1 MRALLVTLLVGLFI
15 LVGAILGNILKNNKR
30 FIDIS
35 IGLALGVMVLL
46 LILDII
52 PEAYELLSD
61 SINYKLVTLTILLIS
76 GIVGFIGLKL
86 LDSFVPHHEH
96 ESLHHHQ
103 HENDKCHNEHLE
115 HVGILASIAVI
126 IHNII
131 EGMTLYVTAT
141 QDFKSGLLLCIAIGL
156 HNIPLGIIISTTL
169 QSKKEMII
177 NSIVL
182 SLSTFVGGLIV
193 FLVSDIVSNVLVGI
207 LLSITFGM
215 LSYII
220 ILELLPQIIYN
231 KNRKYN
237 IFGII
242 FGVLIIIISSLLG

>member
-1 MRALLVTLLVGLFI
+1 MKALLITLLVGLFI
-15 LVGAILGNILKNNKR
+15 LVGAILGNILKNNKK

-35 IGLALGVMVLL
+35 IGLALGVMILL

-61 SINYKLVTLTILLIS
+61 SIDYKLVTIAILLIS
-76 GIVGFIGLKL
+76 GLVGFLGLKL

-96 ESLHHHQ
+96 ESLHHHN
-103 HENDKCHNEHLE
+103 HKNDKCHNEHLE

-131 EGMTLYVTAT
+131 EGMTLYVTT
-141 QDFKSGLLLCIAIGL
+141 IQDFKSGILLCIAIGL

-169 QSKKEMII
+169 QSKKEIII

-182 SLSTFVGGLIV
+182 SLSTFVGGLMV
-193 FLVSDIVSNVLVGI
+193 FFVSDIVSNGLVGI

-231 KNRKYN
+231 KNKKYN
-237 IFGII
+237 IFGIVL
-242 FGVLIIIISSLLG
+242 GVLIIIISSLLG

>member
-1 MRALLVTLLVGLFI
+1 MT
-15 LVGAILGNILKNNKR
+15 
-30 FIDIS
+30 
-35 IGLALGVMVLL
+35 VL
-46 LILDII
+46 II
-52 PEAYELLSD
+52 
-61 SINYKLVTLTILLIS
+61 KLVTIAILLIS
-76 GIVGFIGLKL
+76 GLDWFLGLKL

-96 ESLHHHQ
+96 ESLHHHN
-103 HENDKCHNEHLE
+103 HKNDKCHNEHLE

-131 EGMTLYVTAT
+131 EGMTLYVTT
-141 QDFKSGLLLCIAIGL
+141 VQDFKSGILLCIAIGL

-169 QSKKEMII
+169 QSKKEIII

-193 FLVSDIVSNVLVGI
+193 FFVSDIVSNGLVGI

-231 KNRKYN
+231 KNKKYN
-237 IFGII
+237 IFGIVL
-242 FGVLIIIISSLLG
+242 GVLIIIISSLLG

>member
-1 MRALLVTLLVGLFI
+1 MKALLITLLVGLFI
-15 LVGAILGNILKNNKR
+15 LVGAILGNILKNNKK

-35 IGLALGVMVLL
+35 IGLALGVMILL

-61 SINYKLVTLTILLIS
+61 SIDYKLVTIAILLIS
-76 GIVGFIGLKL
+76 GLFGFLGLKL

-96 ESLHHHQ
+96 ESLHHH
-103 HENDKCHNEHLE
+103 HHKNDKCHNEHLE

-131 EGMTLYVTAT
+131 EGMTLYVTT
-141 QDFKSGLLLCIAIGL
+141 VQDFKSGILLCIAIGL

-169 QSKKEMII
+169 QSKKEIII

-193 FLVSDIVSNVLVGI
+193 FFVSDIVSNGLVGI

-231 KNRKYN
+231 KNKKYN
-237 IFGII
+237 IFGIVL
-242 FGVLIIIISSLLG
+242 GVLIIIISSLLG